1 MFAAW
6 RRRVPMGVEEQ
17 LAAIRDPDLL
27 AEVEQ
32 ARGHF
37 VFKTIVEHVAHK
49 QALRDREQAKQTEA
63 EARRAAMSRD
73 QKRRDSMRSVIESE
87 PTTPENVQHIHSVL
101 ALCGLPYK
109 EPKGER
115 EFFREYGRNTLSIIA
130 GRLT

>member
-1 MFAAW
+1 MSL
-6 RRRVPMGVEEQ
+6 EEQ
-17 LAAIRDPDLL
+17 LAAIRDCDLL

-49 QALRDREQAKQTEA
+49 QALRDREQARQAEA
-63 EARRAAMSRD
+63 EARRAAMSRG
-73 QKRRDSMRSVIESE
+73 QKRRDSLRAVIESE
-87 PTTPENVQHIHSVL
+87 PTTPENIQHIHSVL

-109 EPKGER
+109 EPRGER

-130 GRLT
+130 GRLTNPATG